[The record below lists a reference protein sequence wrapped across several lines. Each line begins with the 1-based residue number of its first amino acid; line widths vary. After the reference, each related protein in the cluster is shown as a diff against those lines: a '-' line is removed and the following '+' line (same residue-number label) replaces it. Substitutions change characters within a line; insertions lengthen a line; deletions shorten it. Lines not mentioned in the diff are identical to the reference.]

1 MYIALIVPGG
11 TIFSIKKRECPV
23 TIFFL
28 AEESSDFFIVS
39 HHLDILYG
47 HFVWISCAIIPVH
60 KYRHIFLCAHYYRS
74 EHQLK
79 RSRIIADFL

>member
-1 MYIALIVPGG
+1 MCIALIVPGG

-39 HHLDILYG
+39 HHLDIFCRHLVRI
-47 HFVWISCAIIPVH
+47 FCAIILVH
-60 KYRHIFLCAHYYRS
+60 KYRHIFYALVITGVNTS
-74 EHQLK
+74 
-79 RSRIIADFL
+79 